1 MAALQGASD
10 RVKQYS
16 CAIFFPFFVSFKP
29 KLLML
34 LLMIIMSSTVAEG
47 RDNRIIA
54 HDEDD
59 GTKFYGS
66 KPTSIVFYQHEVRGT
81 TPDANVRAITNSPL
95 GSLVVVDN
103 MPLTETLDPSSK
115 PVGSWYGTGSSTTPS
130 TMIFV
135 LQDYHVQW
143 PERNL
148 NGTFLV
154 QSAVN
159 RLDPVRKLV
168 IVGGTGSFDLAR
180 GYTLTS
186 FVTGDH
192 STPKHTVRIEA
203 YFDFS
208 CGRRSGESTVRSTT
222 TQ

>member
-10 RVKQYS
+10 HIKQFS
-16 CAIFFPFFVSFKP
+16 CALSFPFFVFFKP
-29 KLLML
+29 KLLLL

-47 RDNRIIA
+47 RDNRILA
-54 HDEDD
+54 HDEEDD

-208 CGRRSGESTVRSTT
+208 CGRAGESTVRSTT